1 MKRAL
6 TSVLLALTSA
16 VALAGSSDL
25 VLDIN
30 VFQGY
35 RASAPAGEPF
45 SSPVVVMPPEPGWSG
60 EIEKQRQQIAE
71 TLGLDGATIIGRVRA
86 ILPPGSG
93 RSVEFPREGSA
104 PLIVE
109 VSSTRAGGS
118 RVSLDVRLREK
129 GDPQTELASIS
140 VSGEVGKTF
149 IVGGKPASGPVLVSV
164 TPRESSEGGQTG
176 NGREIHK
183 VGGDV
188 KPPVLLRRVDARYPE
203 KLKAEKKEGVV
214 VLQVSVDDQGRVVT
228 PAIVRH
234 SDPEF
239 DAAALEAV
247 RQWEY
252 SPATLQGKPVAV
264 YLTITVSFRL
274 K

>member
-6 TSVLLALTSA
+6 AFLLLVLPAAASP
-16 VALAGSSDL
+16 AGSNEL

-35 RASAPAGEPF
+35 RASAPAGEPL

-86 ILPPGSG
+86 MLPPGSG
-93 RSVEFPREGSA
+93 RSIEFPREGAA

-109 VSSTRAGGS
+109 VNASRAGSS

-129 GDPQTELASIS
+129 GDAQTELASIS

-149 IVGGKPASGPVLVSV
+149 IVGGKPANGPVLVSV
-164 TPRESSEGGQTG
+164 TPRETADVNSAG

-188 KPPVLLRRVDARYPE
+188 TPPVLVRRVDARYPE
-203 KLKAEKKEGVV
+203 KLKAEKKEGLV
-214 VLQVSVDDQGRVVT
+214 VLQVSVDEQGRVAN

-234 SDPEF
+234 SDAEF

-247 RQWEY
+247 RRWEY
-252 SPATLQGKPVAV
+252 SPATLHGKPVAV
-264 YLTITVSFRL
+264 YLTITVSFRM